1 MTITAKVISKALDD
15 SAAYGYRRELRLK
28 EVRRGMLVAPLF
40 FYITLIF
47 ALPIVLMLI
56 RSIEDPEV
64 SNVLPNT
71 ASLIQHWD
79 GNGLPRDEVF
89 AALAS
94 DVKEAAGNRTLG
106 QAGSRLNYAIP
117 GFQSLLMKTGQKI
130 SGTPIV
136 NGMEGLIQIDRR
148 WKENRYWLA
157 LRDASSQYSLF
168 YFRTALGMSATETT
182 SDGRGFYFDVLAR
195 TLWMTFVVT
204 SACVILGYPL
214 SYFLANSSE
223 ALRIKLILLV
233 LLPFWTS
240 LLVRTTAWFVLL
252 QKHGL
257 INDVGMFLG
266 LWSEPLELI
275 YNRFAVYVAMTHVML
290 PFMVLPLYSVM
301 LKIPSTYLNA
311 AATLGA
317 PPLRSFW
324 EVYLPLS
331 FPGLGAGILLVFI
344 VTLGFYITPALLGGP
359 ADQMLS
365 YYIAQNAS
373 NFGNWGLAAALSV
386 LLLVVVGAVILLF
399 ARLRTTTYTQE
410 AGQ

>member
-1 MTITAKVISKALDD
+1 MMIAAKAISDGLEE
-15 SAAYGYRRELRLK
+15 SAALNYRRELRMK
-28 EVRRGMLVAPLF
+28 EMRRGVLVAPLF
-40 FYITLIF
+40 IYLTAIF
-47 ALPIVLMLI
+47 AVPIVLMLI
-56 RSIEDPEV
+56 RSVEDPEV
-64 SNVLPNT
+64 SRVLPNT
-71 ASLIQHWD
+71 ASLIQAWD
-79 GNGLPRDEVF
+79 GEGLPSAQVF
-89 AALAS
+89 AALAA
-94 DVKEAAGNRTLG
+94 DVKQAAADRTLG

-130 SGTPIV
+130 SDASAVDATDALV
-136 NGMEGLIQIDRR
+136 QVDQR
-148 WKENRYWLA
+148 WKDARYWLA
-157 LRDASSQYSLF
+157 LRDASSKYSLF
-168 YFRTALGMSATETT
+168 YFRTALGFSSEPATEE
-182 SDGRGFYFDVLAR
+182 RGLYLDVLVR
-195 TLWMTFVVT
+195 TLWMTLVVT
-204 SACVILGYPL
+204 SACVVLGYPL
-214 SYFLANSSE
+214 SYFLAIAPE
-223 ALRIKLILLV
+223 GLRNRLILFV

-257 INDVGMFLG
+257 INDIGMFLG
-266 LWSEPLELI
+266 LWSQPLELI

-301 LKIPSTYLNA
+301 LKIPKTYLNA

-317 PPLRSFW
+317 HPIRTFW

-331 FPGLGAGILLVFI
+331 YPGLGAGILLVFI

-386 LLLVVVGAVILLF
+386 LLLAVVGAVILLF
-399 ARLRTTTYTQE
+399 GRLRATPTTRE
-410 AGQ
+410 A

>member
-1 MTITAKVISKALDD
+1 MAMTAKAISDGQYEPAALN
-15 SAAYGYRRELRLK
+15 YRRELRK
-28 EVRRGMLVAPLF
+28 NEMRRGVLVAPLLL
-40 FYITLIF
+40 YILIIF
-47 ALPIVLMLI
+47 VLPILIMLT
-56 RSIEDPEV
+56 RSIEDPEIP
-64 SNVLPNT
+64 SVLPKT
-71 ASLIQHWD
+71 AGLIKQWD
-79 GNGLPRDEVF
+79 GTALPGGEVI
-89 AALAS
+89 AALVADIKQAES
-94 DVKEAAGNRTLG
+94 DRSLG
-106 QAGSRLNYAIP
+106 QAGIRLNYAIP
-117 GFQSLLMKTGQKI
+117 GFQSLLLKTGQKL
-130 SGTPIV
+130 GNAPTADAL
-136 NGMEGLIQIDRR
+136 EALRQIDQR
-148 WKENRYWLA
+148 WSDNHYWLA
-157 LRDASSQYSLF
+157 LRDASSTYSLF
-168 YFRTALGMSATETT
+168 YFRAALGLSNTVSASE
-182 SDGRGFYFDVLAR
+182 GRDLYINVLAR
-195 TLWMTFVVT
+195 TLWMTAVVT

-214 SYFLANSSE
+214 AYFLAHLSD
-223 ALRIKLILLV
+223 ALRSKLIMLV

-257 INDVGMFLG
+257 VNDLGIFLG

-301 LKIPSTYLNA
+301 LKIPGTYMNA

-317 PPLRSFW
+317 HPFRAFR

-331 FPGLGAGILLVFI
+331 FPGLGAGTLLVFI

-386 LLLVVVGAVILLF
+386 LLLAVVGAIIFLLGRF
-399 ARLRTTTYTQE
+399 RTANIIRE
-410 AGQ
+410 A

>member
-1 MTITAKVISKALDD
+1 MTVTAKAMFNDLNR
-15 SAAYGYRRELRLK
+15 SAAVSYRREMRRR
-28 EVRRGMLVAPLF
+28 EARRGVLVAPLF
-40 FYITLIF
+40 LYLTLIF
-47 ALPIVLMLI
+47 LIPIVIMLT

-64 SNVLPNT
+64 SLVLPKT
-71 ASLIQHWD
+71 ADLIQRWD
-79 GNGLPRDEVF
+79 GTDLPSEEVF
-89 AALAS
+89 TAFAADIRQAVTDRS
-94 DVKEAAGNRTLG
+94 LG

-117 GFQSLLMKTGQKI
+117 GFQSLLSKTGQKI
-130 SGTPIV
+130 SDVPTDDAA
-136 NGMEGLIQIDRR
+136 EALSQIDHR
-148 WKENRYWLA
+148 WTDNRYWLA
-157 LRDASSQYSLF
+157 LRNASSTYSLF
-168 YFRTALGMSATETT
+168 YFRIALGLSNTESASE
-182 SDGRGFYFDVLAR
+182 GRGFYLDVLVR
-195 TLWMTFVVT
+195 TLWMTLVVT
-204 SACVILGYPL
+204 SFCVILGYPL
-214 SYFLANSSE
+214 AYFLAHVSD
-223 ALRIKLILLV
+223 ALRNKLILLV

-257 INDVGMFLG
+257 VNDMGIFLG
-266 LWSEPLELI
+266 LWSQPLDLI

-301 LKIPSTYLNA
+301 LKIPSTYMNA

-317 PPLRSFW
+317 HPFRAFR

-386 LLLVVVGAVILLF
+386 LLLAVVGVGIVLLG
-399 ARLRTTTYTQE
+399 RLRAANIMRE
-410 AGQ
+410 A

>member
-1 MTITAKVISKALDD
+1 MTVTAKAMSNDRNG
-15 SAAYGYRRELRLK
+15 SAAVSYRREM
-28 EVRRGMLVAPLF
+28 RRREARRSVLVAPLF
-40 FYITLIF
+40 LY
-47 ALPIVLMLI
+47 LMLI
-56 RSIEDPEV
+56 FVIPIAIMLTRSIEDPEV
-64 SNVLPNT
+64 SVVLPKT
-71 ASLIQHWD
+71 ADLIQRWD
-79 GNGLPRDEVF
+79 GTDLPSEEVF
-89 AALAS
+89 AALATDIKQAVS
-94 DVKEAAGNRTLG
+94 NRSLG

-117 GFQSLLMKTGQKI
+117 GFQSLLTKTGQKI
-130 SGTPIV
+130 SGVPTV
-136 NGMEGLIQIDRR
+136 DAAGALSQIDQR
-148 WKENRYWLA
+148 WTDNRYWLA
-157 LRDASSQYSLF
+157 LRNASSTYSLF
-168 YFRTALGMSATETT
+168 YFRIALGLSNTGSASE
-182 SDGRGFYFDVLAR
+182 GRSFYLDVLAR

-214 SYFLANSSE
+214 AYFLSHVSE
-223 ALRIKLILLV
+223 SLRNKLILFV

-257 INDVGMFLG
+257 VNDTGIFLG
-266 LWSEPLELI
+266 LWSQPLDLI

-301 LKIPSTYLNA
+301 LKIPSTYMNA

-317 PPLRSFW
+317 HPFRAFR

-386 LLLVVVGAVILLF
+386 LLLAVVGAVIFLLSS
-399 ARLRTTTYTQE
+399 LRAAKVMQE
-410 AGQ
+410 A